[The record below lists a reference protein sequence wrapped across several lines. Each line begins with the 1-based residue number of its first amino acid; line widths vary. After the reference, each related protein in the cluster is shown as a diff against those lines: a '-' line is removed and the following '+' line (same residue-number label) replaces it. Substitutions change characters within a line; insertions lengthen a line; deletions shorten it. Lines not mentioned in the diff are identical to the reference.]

1 MLTFLLRRLLLAI
14 PLVLLISAV
23 IFFMVDLAPGSPMSA
38 IPSTVPPEVRAQML
52 AALGADQPAP
62 LRYLLWLR
70 QFVWT
75 EPLHGLDGIFGT
87 GFAQGTPRLIS
98 WQSKAPVFALI
109 AERLPQTLL
118 VIGGGYCL
126 GVLLGVALA
135 VQAAKRPGSWFDR
148 GLGLLSG
155 TVLAL
160 PSFLISTVLIL
171 IFAVR
176 LGWLP
181 SIYDTSLRVTDGPSL
196 GRMAAQMVL
205 PVTVLALFNAAE
217 ISRYARA
224 ALLEVL
230 DQDYIRA
237 ARARSLPETRVL
249 YLHALRNALRPV
261 VTLTALG
268 LPTVFG
274 GAIVVE
280 QIFRINGIGAALIG
294 AIQAGD
300 MPVIQTL
307 TVLFAILTVGCNLI
321 ADLVQA
327 LLDPRLR
334 HG

>member
-1 MLTFLLRRLLLAI
+1 MLTLLLRRLLLAI
-14 PLVLLISAV
+14 PMVVLISAV

-38 IPSTVPPEVRAQML
+38 IPPTVPPEVRAQML

-70 QFVWT
+70 QFFWT
-75 EPLHGLDGIFGT
+75 EPLHGLDGILGT
-87 GFAQGTPRLIS
+87 GFAQNAPRLIS
-98 WQSKAPVFALI
+98 WQSKVPVFTLI
-109 AERLPQTLL
+109 AERLPQTLI
-118 VIGGGYCL
+118 VIGTGYA
-126 GVLLGVALA
+126 LGVALA
-135 VQAAKRPGSWFDR
+135 VPLAVQAAKQRGSWFDR

-160 PSFLISTVLIL
+160 PSFLIATGLIL

-181 SIYDTSLRVTDGPSL
+181 SVYDTGLRVTDGPSL
-196 GRMAAQMVL
+196 GHMAAQMVL

-230 DQDYIRA
+230 GQDHIRA
-237 ARARSLPETRVL
+237 ARARGLPENRVL

-294 AIQAGD
+294 ALQAGD

-307 TVLFAILTVGCNLI
+307 TTLFAMLTLICNLI